1 MLQRLAEAKLVKGKT
16 IGIDATTLEA
26 NAALRSYLRRDTGE
40 AYQDFLIQLAQAS
53 GIETPTR
60 ADLARIDRKR
70 KKKGSN
76 DDWTHP
82 HDPDARITKMKDGRT
97 HLAHKAEQAVDL
109 DTGAVVAVT
118 VQDADEGDVATS
130 RATLITAAEHIETV
144 VPAGRLAE
152 VVGDKGYHSNQEL
165 VDLEAIGLRSYISEP
180 DRGRRKWKDKAEA
193 RDAVYRN
200 RRRLRGARGQRL
212 LRRRGERLERPFA
225 HLYATGA
232 ATPRIPA
239 GARQH
244 PQTRPAARCWTEPW
258 VADADAHG
266 CRDTP
271 QSSGA
276 CGGVSSAVVVAHAT
290 PGDALGRAV
299 DLISTYHRRRR
310 PPRGALPCLGRPVV
324 RWCFHHGLLAHC
336 V

>member
-1 MLQRLAEAKLVKGKT
+1 M
-16 IGIDATTLEA
+16 
-26 NAALRSYLRRDTGE
+26 
-40 AYQDFLIQLAQAS
+40 
-53 GIETPTR
+53 
-60 ADLARIDRKR
+60 
-70 KKKGSN
+70 
-76 DDWTHP
+76 
-82 HDPDARITKMKDGRT
+82 
-97 HLAHKAEQAVDL
+97 
-109 DTGAVVAVT
+109 
-118 VQDADEGDVATS
+118 QDADEGDVATS

-200 RRRLRGARGQRL
+200 RRRIRGARGQRL
-212 LRRRGERLERPFA
+212 LRRRGGTTRTPLCPSLCHRAAAPRL
-225 HLYATGA
+225 
-232 ATPRIPA
+232 PA

-290 PGDALGRAV
+290 PGDALGRTV
-299 DLISTYHRRRR
+299 DLISTYHRRPPTSAWGTAMSGPTRR
-310 PPRGALPCLGRPVV
+310 SVVLSPRAASAWTKRVFQQIVEHSEVLPWPIILPISALIAAFSTISDLT
-324 RWCFHHGLLAHC
+324 W
-336 V
+336 